1 MIADI
6 RVHSSSFGG
15 GWAFARTAKGREALE
30 NKFFG
35 EEAAPLQPFGGDE
48 GWIIEP
54 YDVDD
59 LCSFVKEEGLT
70 IG

>member
-6 RVHSSSFGG
+6 HIHSSSFGG
-15 GWAFARTAKGREALE
+15 GWAFAQTAKGREALE
-30 NKFFG
+30 DKFFG
-35 EEAAPLQPFGGDE
+35 EEAAPLAPFGGDE

-54 YDVDD
+54 HDVED

>member
-1 MIADI
+1 MTADI
-6 RVHSSSFGG
+6 RIHSSTFGG
-15 GWAFARTAKGREALE
+15 GWAFAQTAKGRDCLE

-35 EEAAPLQPFGGDE
+35 EEAGPLQPFGGDE

-54 YDVDD
+54 YDVED
-59 LCSFVKEEGLT
+59 LCSFVREEGLT